1 MTAQLAETLH
11 YQGRQL
17 AMCTTPLT
25 QFLVISDGP
34 HFQPSSTALWRGYR
48 GSWEIIDE
56 RLYLIALSGTL
67 SNGEQ
72 ATLATLF
79 PNFPDRVFAH
89 WYNGVIRIP
98 QGQLLEYVHA
108 GYASR
113 YEQDLLLKFADGVLV
128 SSQVRQNGTG
138 SGTSDSGGYTI
149 AAMTTLT
156 TAPKDEDKGQ

>member
-17 AMCTTPLT
+17 AMCSTPLT
-25 QFLVISDGP
+25 QFLTISGGP
-34 HFQPSSTALWRGYR
+34 HFQPNSTALWRGYR
-48 GSWEIIDE
+48 GYWEIIDD
-56 RLYLIALSGTL
+56 RLYLVKLNGTL

-108 GYASR
+108 GYGSR
-113 YEQDLLLKFADGVLV
+113 YEQDLLLEFAHGVLV
-128 SSQVRQNGTG
+128 NSQTRQNGSG
-138 SGTSDSGGYTI
+138 SGASDSGGYTI
-149 AAMTTLT
+149 AAMTTLPT
-156 TAPKDEDKGQ
+156 VPDGEKTS